1 MFDPQ
6 PFESLSAADKGM
18 IHKAAVWKTVF
29 DKIDDIED
37 YDDQA
42 RLIVPANLVRQS
54 AAELFG
60 VGCLLTP
67 ETFTMKDY
75 STGAEITVM
84 YTDETDTYH
93 IPLMQAVG
101 TYQPYVMSK
110 KSRSGVIILKV
121 AYGVYI
127 DRESVTDPDVEI
139 VGDNLA
145 VVKYMEYE
153 IGHDRDANMDYIKAI
168 RNVG

>member
-1 MFDPQ
+1 
-6 PFESLSAADKGM
+6 
-18 IHKAAVWKTVF
+18 
-29 DKIDDIED
+29 
-37 YDDQA
+37 
-42 RLIVPANLVRQS
+42 
-54 AAELFG
+54 
-60 VGCLLTP
+60 
-67 ETFTMKDY
+67 MKDY